1 MSFCRR
7 AKEHEKLANFAANF
21 YKSIKTLRE
30 LSPLY
35 VFSFEAY
42 TEIYLQATLKSGDK
56 ITEDAEKK
64 YETLNIKQAPL
75 KRFKYSFFAG

>member
-1 MSFCRR
+1 MIFIKFYVLRFRR
-7 AKEHEKLANFAANF
+7 AKEHERLANFAANF

-42 TEIYLQATLKSGDK
+42 TEIYLRATSHLKSNERMSDQV
-56 ITEDAEKK
+56 ERDVEKK
-64 YETLNIKQAPL
+64 
-75 KRFKYSFFAG
+75 